1 MFYRKSLIAFAA
13 LAALAAVPAVAD
25 CCSKTST
32 VANVQTDIVATATSA
47 GQFKT
52 LLTALDAAGLTSAL
66 QGPGPFTV
74 FAPTDAAFAKLP
86 KGTVEALLQDPDK
99 LKAVLTYHVV
109 PGNLKAADVLGGAAL
124 VTLQGETLKA
134 SMDGGTARVDGAAIV
149 TTDLECSNG
158 VVHVIDTVLLPK

>member
-1 MFYRKSLIAFAA
+1 MSYRNTFIA
-13 LAALAAVPAVAD
+13 LAALAGLAATPAMAD
-25 CCSKTST
+25 CCSKSST
-32 VANVQTDIVATATSA
+32 VARAETTDIVATATSA

-52 LLTALDAAGLTSAL
+52 LLAALDAAGLTSAL
-66 QGPGPFTV
+66 QGAGPFTV

-86 KGTVEALLQDPDK
+86 KGAVDALLKDPEK

-124 VTLQGETLKA
+124 VTLQGEALKA
-134 SMDGGTARVDGAAIV
+134 TLDGSTARVDGAAIV

-158 VVHVIDTVLLPK
+158 VVHVIDTVLMP